1 MTGTNHYNGVLLKEE
16 EVEMTVELAGQA
28 PNMLGGGD
36 TYALVANASSKD
48 DAATVAATDHD
59 RTYSYDLS
67 AAEDGKLSEG
77 KIPIEVPNMWSLP
90 YVGLYCQYAS
100 VGLLYGT
107 SGTLLP
113 FCAYVFKGASNVC
126 ANASNIVFF
135 AWSFKI
141 FFAMFTDS
149 FRPFGL
155 RRKPW
160 MLGGWCCVLIMLLAL
175 AIKADTMDDS
185 SWMLMLLF
193 TQCFVML
200 SDVPADGYSVELGQL
215 EPKERRGQ
223 ILATGQRIRF
233 SFCMVAGFIQ
243 TFLLNGP
250 TTNDPGCPINSMNCW
265 SWGLTINQYYG
276 MLLAIVG
283 VLTIPIFFLKEI
295 DNPNIPEHN
304 WVDYKN
310 HLWETLKNKNTLCLL
325 IFATGSNAMTNL
337 TNNAGITIQYYII
350 QLTNFQSGI
359 DTITTYLALVCAIW
373 IFQTYLIN
381 RNWRITQFCS
391 SVFAGILG
399 LLWLL
404 PYHNTS
410 GLLDPWFTIF
420 IDLDQSFISGLNQV
434 LYSMAVIELAKPG
447 LEATTY
453 ELIVTVGNAAQTV
466 NGIVATQLLTP
477 MDAVTCSGTD
487 DSTANCVDAS
497 SKSAYFDSDGPA
509 RFTHYTLLCLGISI
523 GACIVFVP
531 FLPASKEQCK
541 EWREAGERAGGST
554 LRAFCALFLAF
565 CVIGY
570 GVSCASLLLNTKTSC
585 ERAVGGSGC

>member
-1 MTGTNHYNGVLLKEE
+1 MSGANHYNAVIAKEE
-16 EVEMTVELAGQA
+16 IEMAVELAEHA
-28 PNMLGGGD
+28 NHVLGTGD
-36 TYALVANASSKD
+36 TYALAANASSKE
-48 DAATVAATDHD
+48 DAATVAATDND

-67 AAEDGKLSEG
+67 AAEDGNYLDEG

-90 YVGLYCQYAS
+90 YIGLYCQYAS

-141 FFAMFTDS
+141 WFAIFTDS

-200 SDVPADGYSVELGQL
+200 SDVPADGYCVELGQL
-215 EPKERRGQ
+215 ESKENRGQ

-233 SFCMVAGFIQ
+233 TFCMVSGFIQ

-250 TTNDPGCPINSMNCW
+250 TTNSPGCPIDSMDCW

-295 DNPNIPEHN
+295 ENPNIPDHSWSE
-304 WVDYKN
+304 YFK

-325 IFATGSNAMTNL
+325 IFATGSNALTNI
-337 TNNAGITIQYYII
+337 TNNAAITLQYYII
-350 QLTNFQSGI
+350 KLTNFQAGI
-359 DTITTYLALVCAIW
+359 DTITTYAALVLAIW
-373 IFQTYLIN
+373 IFQRFLIN
-381 RNWRITQFCS
+381 RNWRHTQLLS
-391 SVFAGILG
+391 TIATRLLG

-404 PYHNTS
+404 SFYNTG
-410 GLLDPWFTIF
+410 GLMDPWFTIF
-420 IDLDQSFISGLNQV
+420 IDLDQSFVSGLNQV
-434 LYSMAVIELAKPG
+434 LYSMAVIELAMPG

-453 ELIVTVGNAAQTV
+453 ELIITVGNAAQTV
-466 NGIVATQLLTP
+466 SGIIGTQLLTP
-477 MDAVTCSGTD
+477 LNAVTCSGTED
-487 DSTANCVDAS
+487 TSTCVDAS
-497 SKSAYFDSDGPA
+497 SRSAYFDSDGPD
-509 RFTHYTLLCLGISI
+509 RFMHYTLVLMGIGI
-523 GACIVFVP
+523 GCCFVFVP
-531 FLPASKEQCK
+531 FLPASKEECK
-541 EWREAGERAGGST
+541 EWKEKGERAGGNT
-554 LRAFCALFLAF
+554 MRAICALILAA
-565 CVIGY
+565 CVVGY
-570 GVSCASLLLNTKTSC
+570 GVACASLLLNTKTSC
-585 ERAVGGSGC
+585 EPAVGGSGC